1 MDIGY
6 VILVKL
12 AIVCFLLS
20 IYNLFS
26 CSVSSPYVVTNIL
39 CLQSGMCGIAFRY
52 YNNMYSGFIV
62 TKSTPPLF
70 DLYYYPFSP
79 RYHCFKPTGSIFAGY
94 CFLFAGLIL
103 LCVLLPRRQ
112 RLPKIT
118 EHALEIRSDQSVSI
132 GVSSSNALVI
142 ITGP

>member
-1 MDIGY
+1 MDIGH

-12 AIVCFLLS
+12 AVVCLLLS

-26 CSVSSPYVVTNIL
+26 CSVSSPYVVTNML
-39 CLQSGMCGIAFRY
+39 CLQSGMCGIAFKY

-62 TKSTPPLF
+62 TKSAPHLF

-94 CFLFAGLIL
+94 CFLFAGLVL
-103 LCVLLPRRQ
+103 LCVLLPRPQ
-112 RLPKIT
+112 RLPKII
-118 EHALEIRSDQSVSI
+118 EHILEVRAGQTVSI

-142 ITGP
+142 ITEP